1 MSRQVEKPIH
11 ALTNSVTAARQE
23 VDELSE
29 HLLVLQEDERRR
41 IARELH
47 DLTAQHLVA
56 GTLGLMQITA
66 VADGNPAVL
75 KACAEV
81 EASLDKGLRE
91 LRIFTYLL
99 HPPNLESEGLSATL
113 REFVDGF
120 CRRTGLEAAVTV
132 SGAVDYLP
140 FDLQR
145 TLLRVVQEALAN
157 VQRHAMAS
165 RVSLVLRQR
174 AGRVLLRISDNGK
187 GIADVDGRGRAPAF
201 RRWHRRNAS
210 APETVRRR
218 AADQDKI
225 ERDHARCGGAAHGA
239 GSRSQGSGGTRRF
252 RSHRTTT
259 AR

>member
-1 MSRQVEKPIH
+1 MQIGAALVFLLLVGGLAAHVMTKQVERPIN
-11 ALTNSVTAARQE
+11 ALTTSMTAARQE
-23 VDELSE
+23 LDALSE
-29 HLLVLQEDERRR
+29 QLLGLQEEERGR

-47 DLTAQHLVA
+47 DSTAQHLVA

-91 LRIFTYLL
+91 LRIFSYLL
-99 HPPNLESEGLSATL
+99 HPPNLEREGLSATL

-120 CRRTGLEAAVTV
+120 CRRTGLAAAVRV

-174 AGRVLLRISDNGK
+174 AGRVLLRVSDNGK
-187 GIADVDGRGRAPAF
+187 GIADATAGGEPQRFGVGIRGMRA
-201 RRWHRRNAS
+201 
-210 APETVRRR
+210 R
-218 AADQDKI
+218 A
-225 ERDHARCGGAAHGA
+225 
-239 GSRSQGSGGTRRF
+239 
-252 RSHRTTT
+252 
-259 AR
+259 